1 MTLSLSSL
9 PKATGGTNEV
19 PPSEDFPEG
28 DAFVTR
34 EWQAAYGAP
43 AGCVVR
49 YLRQPFTHEPDLT
62 PPA

>member
-1 MTLSLSSL
+1 
-9 PKATGGTNEV
+9 V